1 MPLAFTRGIVD
12 AILADKLNNA
22 PLRPN
27 PMFRLSTLIEAPG
40 SGIEALKL
48 DPRRLWAD
56 PEAYDRAAADLAER
70 FRKASPEKTPA

>member
-1 MPLAFTRGIVD
+1 
-12 AILADKLNNA
+12 
-22 PLRPN
+22 
-27 PMFRLSTLIEAPG
+27 MFRLSTLIEAPG